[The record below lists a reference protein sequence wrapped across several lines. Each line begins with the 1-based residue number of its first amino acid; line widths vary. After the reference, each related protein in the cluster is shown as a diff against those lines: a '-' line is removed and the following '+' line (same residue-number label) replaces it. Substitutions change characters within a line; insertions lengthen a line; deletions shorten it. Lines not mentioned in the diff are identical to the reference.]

1 MRHSIISFIL
11 LLSAICSFIVN
22 GVALSE
28 EVQVKEATEVQAE
41 MLHDKTDVQDE
52 NKPSDSETVA
62 NNQGEYTVK
71 QGDTLSG
78 IAESTLG
85 SADKWTLIAK
95 INSISNPDEIF
106 VGQKLTL
113 PSNSYRHEIKVDKNK
128 SEGKLNE
135 KPDYQTDSE
144 IVDSDEG
151 ALKVSEASTTEYTTE
166 NTITGQ
172 IESAQ
177 SGSYTLIITDE
188 NGDSHQFKLSNSDI
202 LDGVKQGDTVE
213 VGFQDGMAVS
223 VVQKDVP
230 VKQEQMNN

>member
-1 MRHSIISFIL
+1 MRHSVISFIF
-11 LLSAICSFIVN
+11 LLSAICSFLVN

-41 MLHDKTDVQDE
+41 MLDDKTDVQDE

-62 NNQGEYTVK
+62 NKLVEYTVK
-71 QGDTLSG
+71 QGNTLSG

-85 SADKWTLIAK
+85 SEDKWPLIAK
-95 INSISNPDEIF
+95 INKISNPDEIF

-113 PSNSYRHEIKVDKNK
+113 PADSDRQEIKIDKNK
-128 SEGKLNE
+128 SEARLNQ

-151 ALKVSEASTTEYTTE
+151 GMKVSEESTTEDTNE

-172 IESAQ
+172 IES
-177 SGSYTLIITDE
+177 SEIGSNTLIITDE
-188 NGDSHQFKLSNSDI
+188 NGDSHQFILLNSDI

-213 VGFQDGMAVS
+213 IGFQDGMAVS